1 MKPIYKF
8 LIVSLLTVNISF
20 AQNVIKGKIFDSTTK
35 EPVVGAS
42 VKLDG
47 TNFGTTTSVN
57 GQFSFETNQK
67 VSKITI
73 SSIGFETQVV
83 DCQDNK
89 PLSVSLE
96 PSVENLQQ
104 VVVTANREA
113 SLRTQSPV
121 AISKLSPTLINDT
134 KATNMYEIINKT
146 PGVVMVNLGNEQH
159 MMSIRQPMGTNP
171 YFLYMEDGLPIRPMG
186 VFNHN
191 ALLEM
196 NTFVTSSIEVVKGP
210 ASSLYGPEAVGGA
223 INVIT
228 QRPTSVSTARV
239 GVQFDSY
246 GYKRIQFGAGAII
259 GKLGVYLGG
268 YVTKQRE
275 SWMTN
280 SDFDKQSF
288 MGKLEYTFNDK
299 TRLIGAISYIDYNSQ
314 SGGGGDSISY
324 YSRSYT
330 SVANFAYRRALATR
344 ARISLEHTW
353 NNDAQT
359 TITPYYRDNSLG
371 QNPNYTIIW
380 KQGASTATSQINDNS
395 FTSYGVSAQHS
406 QHFSFLKTNLL
417 VGGIYDYSTNPYY
430 AYLINLSAQLRPDGK
445 SVEKYT
451 VSKEE
456 PTNFLS
462 KYDAKIYNTGIYTQI
477 GFEPLQNL
485 RFSLGLRYDRMAFD
499 YVNYLAKTASGE
511 YFSGT
516 KEYSQVTPKIGFT
529 YDLGHGKG
537 FYANYSKGFS
547 PPALTAIFRKRP
559 TPAAN
564 GDLFYYN
571 LEPAHFDN
579 YEVGGWASLLNN
591 KIYIDYAFY
600 QMDGQNELLSIKQP
614 DNSTDYQSVGKTLH
628 RGVEYGITYKP
639 NAQWLIRFGGTNAV
653 HRFMEFTLSNKAS
666 DVLQNVNGK
675 DMPQAPKWIANTEVT
690 YKPTWLKN
698 YRVSIEWQRISS
710 WYQNQINTVSYDDTG
725 AFGAKGVSFL
735 NFRTGYQWKSIE
747 LYLNV
752 MNLTNELYATNATR
766 GNNATDR
773 TTYTPAAPR
782 TFVVGFQ
789 YNFVGKK

>member
-1 MKPIYKF
+1 MKSIYNL
-8 LIVSLLTVNISF
+8 LIVSILTMNIAF
-20 AQNVIKGKIFDSTTK
+20 AQNQIKGKIFDNTTK
-35 EPVVGAS
+35 EPIVGAS
-42 VKLDG
+42 IIAQG
-47 TNFGTTTSVN
+47 TNFGKITNAN
-57 GQFSFETNQK
+57 GEFSFYTPNK
-67 VSKITI
+67 VSKIVVSSVGFQTQTI
-73 SSIGFETQVV
+73 DYQE
-83 DCQDNK
+83 NK
-89 PLSVSLE
+89 SLSVALE

-113 SLRTQSPV
+113 GLRTQAPV
-121 AISKLSPTLINDT
+121 AISKLSATLINDT
-134 KATNMYEIINKT
+134 KATNLYEIINKT
-146 PGVVMVNLGNEQH
+146 PGVLMVNLGNEQH
-159 MMSIRQPMGTNP
+159 MMSIRQPMGTAP

-191 ALLEM
+191 ALLET
-196 NTFVTSSIEVVKGP
+196 NTFATSSIEIVKGP

-228 QRPTSVSTARV
+228 QRPTAVPTARL
-239 GVQFDSY
+239 GIHTDSY
-246 GYKRIQFGAGAII
+246 GYKRIQFGAGATL
-259 GKLGVYLGG
+259 GKLGIYVGG
-268 YVTKQRE
+268 YVAKQRD
-275 SWMTN
+275 SWMSN

-288 MGKLEYTFNDK
+288 TGKLEYTFNAK
-299 TRLIGAISYIDYNSQ
+299 TRLVGAISYIDYNSQ

-330 SVANFAYRRALATR
+330 SVADFAYRKALATR
-344 ARISLEHTW
+344 ARISLEHHW
-353 NNDAQT
+353 NNDAFT

-380 KQGASTATSQINDNS
+380 KPGALTATSQINNNS

-430 AYLINLSAQLRPDGK
+430 AYLIDLSAKLRPDGA

-451 VSKEE
+451 LTKEE

-462 KYDAKIYNTGIYTQI
+462 KYDAKIYNTGVFGQLA
-477 GFEPLQNL
+477 FEPIQNL
-485 RFSLGLRYDRMAFD
+485 RVSLGLRYDRMAFD
-499 YVNYLAKTASGE
+499 YINYLAKTNQGD
-511 YFSGT
+511 YYSGT

-559 TPAAN
+559 TPSAN

-579 YEVGGWASLLNN
+579 YEFGGWASLLHN
-591 KIYIDYAFY
+591 KLYIDYAFY

-639 NAQWLIRFGGTNAV
+639 NSQWLIRFGGTNAV
-653 HRFMEFTLSNKAS
+653 HRFVEFTLSNKAS
-666 DVLQNVNGK
+666 DALQNVNGK

-698 YRVSIEWQRISS
+698 FRASVEWQRISS
-710 WYQNQINTVSYDDTG
+710 WYQNQINTVSYDDKG

-752 MNLTNELYATNATR
+752 TNLTDELYATNATR
-766 GNNATDR
+766 GNNTTDR

-782 TFVVGFQ
+782 TFVVGVQ
-789 YNFVGKK
+789 YNFVGR